1 MRAALISKGDE
12 APAVNESRLH
22 SPVTQTA
29 SQESFPAAAPLFDA
43 YAPAEVAKRV
53 REVGIAKAKAP
64 AAATFVLAVLA
75 GAFIALGALFFTIT
89 MTTGAASTPLPFGLL
104 RLAAGITFSLGLILV
119 VVGGAELFTGNN
131 LLAMAWASG
140 RVTSTELL
148 RNWAL
153 VYLGNL
159 VGSAGTALLVWLADV
174 QQLSDGAVGDM
185 MVTIARAKMSMDPMS
200 TLARGILCNALVCL
214 AVWLCM
220 AARSVA
226 DKILAILF
234 PISAFVACG
243 FEHSVANMYF
253 LPIGIALASAS
264 QTPLS
269 IAAALSQLLL
279 VTIGNMLGGTLLVA
293 LVYWAVYLRKDSST
307 SPKSTSARTVS

>member
-1 MRAALISKGDE
+1 MREPSSGSQIARP
-12 APAVNESRLH
+12 APPPSG
-22 SPVTQTA
+22 SP
-29 SQESFPAAAPLFDA
+29 APLFDA

-53 REVGIAKAKAP
+53 REIGVAKATAP
-64 AAATFVLAVLA
+64 LAATFVLAILA
-75 GAFIALGALFFTIT
+75 GAFIALGALFFTVTI
-89 MTTGAASTPLPFGLL
+89 TTGAASTAPFGLL
-104 RLAAGITFSLGLILV
+104 RLAAGMTFSLGLILV

-140 RVTSTELL
+140 RVSTSQLL
-148 RNWAL
+148 RNWGL

-159 VGSAGTALLVWLADV
+159 VGSMGTALLVWWAGV
-174 QQLSDGAVGDM
+174 QHLGDGAVGDT
-185 MVTIARAKMSMDPMS
+185 MVNITRAKLSLDPMS
-200 TLARGILCNALVCL
+200 AFARSILCNALVCL

-253 LPIGIALASAS
+253 LPLGIALAGST
-264 QTPLS
+264 TPLS
-269 IAAALSQLLL
+269 IAAALSNLAI
-279 VTIGNMLGGTLLVA
+279 VTIGNILGGTLLVA
-293 LVYWAVYLRKDSST
+293 LVYWAVYLRQE
-307 SPKSTSARTVS
+307 SPLSAKYPTA